1 MELKSET
8 LKIKIQDL
16 EMHQTSHIGIK
27 IPIYFLGRV
36 RVAEVAP
43 CINSTVLRQFR
54 WKQPLFRAMK
64 SHGAVQLSNMVTP
77 SNGEA
82 HHGSQVKYRSPLKAA
97 YSSHDK

>member
-43 CINSTVLRQFR
+43 CVNSTVLRQLR
-54 WKQPLFRAMK
+54 
-64 SHGAVQLSNMVTP
+64 
-77 SNGEA
+77 
-82 HHGSQVKYRSPLKAA
+82 
-97 YSSHDK
+97 